1 MVQLSAAN
9 ESDLQLCTLG
19 LLVVLFGGTGF
30 FGGWL
35 FFLFLFLMAQ
45 KSPSPHAVSM
55 RKKLSTATRSAR
67 IGGYTPRV
75 CVVHIYE
82 LCGTVV
88 HTTCTHMAIRART
101 LSYYAYS
108 MLKSTPGF
116 FFGWPHSQEAH
127 LPLPSQPEEAIW
139 HNTSTTTQYLLLS
152 KTNNSRRCL
161 GKCHLPRC
169 CQRVRH
175 HSCSAKC
182 RVELKML
189 IRRLILR
196 LILQPKTILTKQGG

>member
-1 MVQLSAAN
+1 MTFSPLLNKNSQGRYELRHVPQLAVRGAA
-9 ESDLQLCTLG
+9 E
-19 LLVVLFGGTGF
+19 F

-55 RKKLSTATRSAR
+55 RKKLSTDESTRSAR

-101 LSYYAYS
+101 LVLCIQYAKEYS
-108 MLKSTPGF
+108 VF

-139 HNTSTTTQYLLLS
+139 HNTSTTTLVVCIL
-152 KTNNSRRCL
+152 
-161 GKCHLPRC
+161 
-169 CQRVRH
+169 
-175 HSCSAKC
+175 A
-182 RVELKML
+182 RVESMNTHTVS
-189 IRRLILR
+189 ILCIEY
-196 LILQPKTILTKQGG
+196 LSTLLV